1 MSCHCHS
8 SDSVSGLLLTL
19 LPVPPLL
26 LTRVPNISFCYGF
39 LACLSPV
46 LVVLVPVL
54 TLLHLQPHSVDAS
67 QQLMRN
73 ANWTTQYF
81 LRHPNNHKMQVP
93 SLMAAL
99 ASYTTRFMVNVAHG
113 NCVMPCRHSELVST
127 ANQS

>member
-54 TLLHLQPHSVDAS
+54 TLLHLQPHSFDAS

-73 ANWTTQYF
+73 ANWTTQ
-81 LRHPNNHKMQVP
+81 
-93 SLMAAL
+93 
-99 ASYTTRFMVNVAHG
+99 
-113 NCVMPCRHSELVST
+113 
-127 ANQS
+127 